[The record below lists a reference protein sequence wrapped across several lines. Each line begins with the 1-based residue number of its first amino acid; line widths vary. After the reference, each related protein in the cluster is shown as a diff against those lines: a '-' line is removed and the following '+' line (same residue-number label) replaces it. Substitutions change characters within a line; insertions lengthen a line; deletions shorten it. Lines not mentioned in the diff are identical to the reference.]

1 MKRNKVLR
9 HFKCESF
16 EKLVKIIRLVSKGGR
31 HMLEFGGLFGWL
43 IVIAFL
49 GTILNYGIK
58 FINKR
63 ISRKLTNPT
72 GKKIMRTLMILFV
85 RNHRYFG
92 FATGVF
98 LLLHVIVQ
106 FTKFGL
112 NATGGFAAILMIIQ
126 VSLGIYS
133 IVKKKPRKG
142 AWFITHR
149 VIAILL
155 VLGIGLHIFFPYA
168 IQLSQGKENTPK
180 VAKEIEDT
188 ELPTFTLEEL
198 SEYNGENGNK
208 AYVAY
213 QGYVYDVTEVPAWR
227 EGQHNG
233 HVAGMDITE
242 AIGIAPHGERIF
254 ENLEIVGKLAQ

>member
-1 MKRNKVLR
+1 
-9 HFKCESF
+9 
-16 EKLVKIIRLVSKGGR
+16 
-31 HMLEFGGLFGWL
+31 MLGLGGLFGWL

-63 ISRKLTNPT
+63 ISKKLMTHPK
-72 GKKIMRTLMILFV
+72 GMKVMRTLMIIFV
-85 RNHRYFG
+85 KNHKYFG

-112 NATGGFAAILMIIQ
+112 NATGGIAAILMIIQ
-126 VSLGIYS
+126 VGLGIYS

-155 VLGIGLHIFFPYA
+155 ILGIALHIFFPYA
-168 IQLSQGKENTPK
+168 IQLPQGKEDSPK
-180 VAKEIEDT
+180 VTELIEDS

-213 QGYVYDVTEVPAWR
+213 KGYVYDVTEVPAWK
-227 EGQHNG
+227 EGMHNG
-233 HVAGMDITE
+233 HEAGRDITE
-242 AIGIAPHGERIF
+242 EIGNAPHGDKIF
-254 ENLEIVGKLAQ
+254 SKLEIIGKLAE